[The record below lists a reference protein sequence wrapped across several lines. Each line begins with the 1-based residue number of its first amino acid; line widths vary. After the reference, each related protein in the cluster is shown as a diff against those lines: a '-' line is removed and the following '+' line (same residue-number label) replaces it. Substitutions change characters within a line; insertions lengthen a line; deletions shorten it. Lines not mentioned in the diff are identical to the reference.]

1 MFHGLNKPI
10 FTYLYL
16 IFERY
21 WWAYIYIY
29 SSDSEIRTNIF
40 GPLGQKQTFSWP
52 KGPAH
57 ALGRPL
63 AALRTLAGPF
73 GPARWL
79 FLAQRAKNI
88 SPDYRGFTVHVYIYI
103 YLFFSFFND
112 QACWGILKIR
122 GIKADEWNSK
132 IIKKFPR

>member
-1 MFHGLNKPI
+1 MS
-10 FTYLYL
+10 
-16 IFERY
+16 
-21 WWAYIYIY
+21 AYY
-29 SSDSEIRTNIF
+29 SETSVIRTNIF

-88 SPDYRGFTVHVYIYI
+88 SPDYRVFTVYIKNVCKNPISSEMIGPGNGASVYMYI
-103 YLFFSFFND
+103 DLSDILSEALPRTELSIPNNTDIFN
-112 QACWGILKIR
+112 
-122 GIKADEWNSK
+122 NSQGGTL
-132 IIKKFPR
+132 